1 MKELLKDP
9 HGVERAKRKMWH
21 VIDEGGDIDG
31 LCHALCF
38 SGCSVTQTVVA
49 RSRHP
54 SDHVKAPLRCL
65 TNSAKMGREATRHV
79 LAVLRD
85 VGGVDL
91 NLPVDGGKSLAW
103 HAAVRGGVEGFQA
116 LRDLYVVERGKE
128 REREREQGGGGREGG
143 EPGRES
149 GIGGREN
156 ETEAVALVVKP
167 LTGVKNANPSRYDGP
182 PPTPPPPPIVVSH
195 THRFLEELY
204 GRRID
209 AHDRRNGGR
218 DRPVPLLRGV
228 GGHGARGGGTPT
240 SDTTFNGANDRG
252 LSLLC
257 VRSGHACAF
266 HDDRWRE
273 GGVNHR
279 PAPQSPRSPMATRV
293 EGKAVEGAK
302 DNSGL
307 RENSQERAARKLGIV
322 LPETPRDQIELLP
335 GTVWPEMMRRL
346 EDASDEREADVER
359 TALLLCALIN
369 DNQHRAIGTVFEA
382 FASMD
387 HRHGAGDRVG
397 RRVEKEEEKET
408 KGAVGTGEGPAGLAG
423 PAGDNERQSVASL
436 HLKASH
442 YQDKHCYLDL
452 NDPNPALAALQLR
465 FCEPHGRNLMALAA
479 STGHV
484 DCIRAL
490 HRQGGDVNMGSEQ
503 DRTAAMW
510 AARSDKTECLVAL
523 HELGVDMSS
532 SCDAEMNAPAYW
544 AAKCGNVAALHTLKH
559 ECGVD
564 LKASV
569 NYGNVVDDTTVL
581 YWLAWFGQGAAI
593 CEIADLESD
602 LELDAPCCDDDW
614 TPLQIARVKGHEEC
628 AGMIEAR
635 LCGGAGGGGTRSTW
649 VCPGMAPGG
658 AAERE
663 QTEAAAKDTAAVAVA
678 VAVTAAAGR
687 RTLSVPLSEDSDDN
701 SQKRESSA
709 PAEP

>member
-1 MKELLKDP
+1 M
-9 HGVERAKRKMWH
+9 
-21 VIDEGGDIDG
+21 
-31 LCHALCF
+31 
-38 SGCSVTQTVVA
+38 
-49 RSRHP
+49 
-54 SDHVKAPLRCL
+54 
-65 TNSAKMGREATRHV
+65 N
-79 LAVLRD
+79 
-85 VGGVDL
+85 
-91 NLPVDGGKSLAW
+91 N
-103 HAAVRGGVEGFQA
+103 
-116 LRDLYVVERGKE
+116 
-128 REREREQGGGGREGG
+128 
-143 EPGRES
+143 
-149 GIGGREN
+149 
-156 ETEAVALVVKP
+156 
-167 LTGVKNANPSRYDGP
+167 
-182 PPTPPPPPIVVSH
+182 
-195 THRFLEELY
+195 
-204 GRRID
+204 
-209 AHDRRNGGR
+209 
-218 DRPVPLLRGV
+218 
-228 GGHGARGGGTPT
+228 
-240 SDTTFNGANDRG
+240 
-252 LSLLC
+252 
-257 VRSGHACAF
+257 
-266 HDDRWRE
+266 
-273 GGVNHR
+273 R

-307 RENSQERAARKLGIV
+307 RESSQERAARKLGIV
-322 LPETPRDQIELLP
+322 LPETPRDQISSEWSE
-335 GTVWPEMMRRL
+335 VVRRL
-346 EDASDEREADVER
+346 EGASDEREADVER

-387 HRHGAGDRVG
+387 NKHGTGDRVG
-397 RRVEKEEEKET
+397 RGAVEEEEKET
-408 KGAVGTGEGPAGLAG
+408 KGAEGAARGAAGGVRGHDGHDGSPRPAGPAGRPAG

-442 YQDKHCYLDL
+442 NQDKHCYLDL
-452 NDPNPALAALQLR
+452 NNPNPALAALQLR

-532 SCDAEMNAPAYW
+532 SCDSEMNAPAYW

-593 CEIADLESD
+593 CEIADLELD

-635 LCGGAGGGGTRSTW
+635 MRRGAGGGGTRSTW
-649 VCPGMAPGG
+649 VCPGMTPGG

-663 QTEAAAKDTAAVAVA
+663 QKEASANDTADTAAVA

-687 RTLSVPLSEDSDDN
+687 RALSVSLSEDSDDSSVRPLSEDSDDN
-701 SQKRESSA
+701 SHKRESSCSV
-709 PAEP
+709 PAERPAPNTHHPNAVMKEEEFFAARRAAVRTASEEAEKALHALTPEGIALAAAEKAEEEHLKDKDNMLRRQMGDYKSPRSAAPEGGFGAGGKRGTGRGGGRGRGRGGRGGRGGRRGRGSGGGGQMKGGGGD